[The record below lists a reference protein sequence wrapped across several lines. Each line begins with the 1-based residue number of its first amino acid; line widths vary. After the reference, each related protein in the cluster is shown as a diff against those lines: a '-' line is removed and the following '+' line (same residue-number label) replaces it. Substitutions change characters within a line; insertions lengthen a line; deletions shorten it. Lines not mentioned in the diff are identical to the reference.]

1 MPISYHELAPA
12 KLKDRRRLSG
22 FLKEKIQELKPE
34 IKRSDISFV
43 FCDDAYLIEINRQ
56 FLDHDTYTDIITFDL
71 SEDPQF
77 LQSEIYISVER
88 VAENAAQ
95 FSKEYNQELHRVIFH
110 GVLHLCGLKD
120 KTVKEQKAMRSAEDS
135 WLNTYFATA

>member
-88 VAENAAQ
+88 VTENAAQ